1 MMAILEFHHLLN
13 YLKNVLQL
21 FIKVN
26 YIFLS
31 NFKGQF
37 HNSIKF

>member
-1 MMAILEFHHLLN
+1 MMAILEFNHFLN

-26 YIFLS
+26 YNFLS
-31 NFKGQF
+31 NFKGRF
-37 HNSIKF
+37 HKSIKF